1 MRGLRRPTSGD
12 KCCTD
17 HVLVIDTS
25 ALYLCSYEAHS
36 VDRIKSLDDIRVPA
50 DVLAFRE
57 ELWARSP
64 PGRLRT
70 GGGGNPELPSNPRPT

>member
-36 VDRIKSLDDIRVPA
+36 VDRIKSLDDIREPA

-57 ELWARSP
+57 ELRGLLPAREAANRRWQS
-64 PGRLRT
+64 
-70 GGGGNPELPSNPRPT
+70 